1 MDATILCHLVLEKL
15 IYHAMAGRLHLG
27 LEGLGSDDEPEVRLL
42 GRDADHGLVVS
53 VLVRVIEDLQTRG
66 FEGIRQL

>member
-1 MDATILCHLVLEKL
+1 MDSTILSHFVLEQL
-15 IYHAMAGRLHLG
+15 IDHAMAGRLHLG